1 MKMVEG
7 DYKCL
12 TRRKGWE
19 EKQRKEGS
27 INEGGKAIERKRKRR
42 FKKDGSREKSRKDRK
57 ENDSGK

>member
-12 TRRKGWE
+12 KRRKGWE
-19 EKQRKEGS
+19 EKQRKGGS

-42 FKKDGSREKSRKDRK
+42 FKKEGSREAEKK
-57 ENDSGK
+57 